1 MSRFFRISVILSW
14 VICTISAMGQSF
26 QSAEHCRDC
35 HSGAYAEWKVSRHSV
50 STAAKNPLYSAMLQW
65 AKRTGTDELAE
76 QCRKCHEPVSTFNLT
91 SGKEQQITQE
101 GVTCDVCHATKLSG
115 KGKERWYEPTLSN
128 AKLGPIKD
136 AVSSEHACEYSPVH
150 EKAEFCLT
158 CHGAAQTPSGIGFC
172 STEDEWMASPFAKK
186 KVTCQ
191 DCHMPATEGK
201 AAPLGKVRDKIHSHA
216 FYGGYSKTLLHN
228 CAEVK
233 LSVSGEGQI
242 KKVCV
247 QVTNQ
252 TAGHALP
259 TGSPMRM
266 VVLTLVAKDSLQQP
280 VWKNWY
286 VNPLEEDT
294 QAVFMRLLE
303 DKNGR
308 APVPPW
314 EAARQRF
321 DQRLLPDKPVKLEYE
336 ISEATAVAVEATLS
350 YLLAPPSLI
359 AKLGI
364 TEEIYSTLKTITT
377 AIVSLK

>member
-1 MSRFFRISVILSW
+1 
-14 VICTISAMGQSF
+14 
-26 QSAEHCRDC
+26 
-35 HSGAYAEWKVSRHSV
+35 
-50 STAAKNPLYSAMLQW
+50 
-65 AKRTGTDELAE
+65 
-76 QCRKCHEPVSTFNLT
+76 
-91 SGKEQQITQE
+91 
-101 GVTCDVCHATKLSG
+101 
-115 KGKERWYEPTLSN
+115 
-128 AKLGPIKD
+128 
-136 AVSSEHACEYSPVH
+136 
-150 EKAEFCLT
+150 
-158 CHGAAQTPSGIGFC
+158 
-172 STEDEWMASPFAKK
+172 
-186 KVTCQ
+186 
-191 DCHMPATEGK
+191 
-201 AAPLGKVRDKIHSHA
+201 
-216 FYGGYSKTLLHN
+216 
-228 CAEVK
+228 
-233 LSVSGEGQI
+233 
-242 KKVCV
+242 
-247 QVTNQ
+247 
-252 TAGHALP
+252 
-259 TGSPMRM
+259 MRM